1 MSVVSA
7 NDQTARD
14 RSPVHGLHGFVCF
27 RESRF
32 VTCVDK
38 PVSFQHCTATILCHL
53 EPISCVSTMTRSSS
67 SFVSYSTVRPQSA
80 TQSSPSATTSASQ
93 WTNYTIIGVFCSNLQ
108 LKSTQIAN
116 RCQGQFYYH
125 LRWQRPLT
133 LFVARFN
140 RTCTC
145 VFFISGVLS
154 HRVTWHKRHFIYRA
168 PVTITQYFYNLNL
181 SALCSFLLAF

>member
-38 PVSFQHCTATILCHL
+38 PVSFQHCTATILCYL

-67 SFVSYSTVRPQSA
+67 SFVSSSTVRPQSA

-93 WTNYTIIGVFCSNLQ
+93 WTNYTIIGVFWSNLK
-108 LKSTQIAN
+108 LNEYTDREEVS
-116 RCQGQFYYH
+116 R
-125 LRWQRPLT
+125 L
-133 LFVARFN
+133 
-140 RTCTC
+140 
-145 VFFISGVLS
+145 VLS
-154 HRVTWHKRHFIYRA
+154 SSTLASSFDTFRRTVQPYLYMRLFHFWFAQR
-168 PVTITQYFYNLNL
+168 
-181 SALCSFLLAF
+181 SFHMT

>member
-38 PVSFQHCTATILCHL
+38 PVSFQHCTATILCYL
-53 EPISCVSTMTRSSS
+53 KPISCVSTMTRSSS

-108 LKSTQIAN
+108 PNKYTDREEVSRSVLLSSTWASSLDTFRRTVQPYLYM
-116 RCQGQFYYH
+116 R
-125 LRWQRPLT
+125 
-133 LFVARFN
+133 LF
-140 RTCTC
+140 
-145 VFFISGVLS
+145 
-154 HRVTWHKRHFIYRA
+154 HFWFAQPSCHMR
-168 PVTITQYFYNLNL
+168 
-181 SALCSFLLAF
+181 